1 MGVDGGVPCRS
12 GRPQNAWAASSRR
25 HKGRSEQPGLGAPA
39 PRWQQRVLR
48 SLSPFPRLPRCV
60 PLAAETPTTSRGCR
74 LQLRARNGVEEPA
87 QDFHVRGH
95 VLVVDGGSKNF
106 VCQII
111 GDLLEEALACGLFM
125 FQVMVHAQTHVQHQ
139 VQTQDAV
146 VNPRKGTSQ
155 DAAPSVTASTRSHPP
170 CRMKGKSIILTNG
183 WRKWLQ
189 HRTCSHRTVVGQH
202 DTSL

>member
-1 MGVDGGVPCRS
+1 M
-12 GRPQNAWAASSRR
+12 
-25 HKGRSEQPGLGAPA
+25 
-39 PRWQQRVLR
+39 
-48 SLSPFPRLPRCV
+48 
-60 PLAAETPTTSRGCR
+60 
-74 LQLRARNGVEEPA
+74 RARNGVEEPA

-146 VNPRKGTSQ
+146 VNPRRNKPGRCTIRDSKHQ
-155 DAAPSVTASTRSHPP
+155 KPPTMKNEGQIDHSDTRLRQMAAAQTL
-170 CRMKGKSIILTNG
+170 LTQNG
-183 WRKWLQ
+183 SRA
-189 HRTCSHRTVVGQH
+189 T
-202 DTSL
+202 